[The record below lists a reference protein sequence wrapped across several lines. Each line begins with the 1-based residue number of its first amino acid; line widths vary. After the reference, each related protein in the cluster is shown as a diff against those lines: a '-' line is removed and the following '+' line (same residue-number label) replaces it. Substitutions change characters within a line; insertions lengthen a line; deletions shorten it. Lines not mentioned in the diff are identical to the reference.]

1 MRTHEPPVG
10 TPWHEA
16 SFTAAFRRFWRGY
29 VVFRG
34 RAARP
39 EFWWWALWWLIFS
52 VVVNVFYG
60 AGAFSAALTPPSSA
74 EQQGLT
80 QAMDSANPFPVWGYL
95 LSSLPPV
102 ARIALGVFAIVGL
115 AALLPWIAIAVRRLH
130 DTNRSGWWTLLYLV
144 PIGNIVL
151 LVFLV
156 LPSDE
161 RGTRFDRTTQGQ
173 THR

>member
-1 MRTHEPPVG
+1 MRTPEPPVG
-10 TPWHEA
+10 IPWHEA
-16 SFTAAFRRFWRGY
+16 SFVPAFGRFWRGY

-39 EFWWWALWWLIFS
+39 EFWWWALWWAIFS

-60 AGAFSAALTPPSSA
+60 VGAFSAALAPPSSA
-74 EQQGLT
+74 EQERLT
-80 QAMDSANPFPVWGYL
+80 EAMDSANPFPVWGYL
-95 LSSLPPV
+95 LSSLPP
-102 ARIALGVFAIVGL
+102 AAMIALAVFTIVGL
-115 AALLPWIAIAVRRLH
+115 AALLPWIAMAVRRLH
-130 DTNRSGWWTLLYLV
+130 DTNRSGWWTLLSLV
-144 PIGNIVL
+144 PVGNIVV

-161 RGTRFDRTTQGQ
+161 RRTRFDDSTHEQ